1 MAEPSIPIIC
11 YDFTAVSR
19 FFRSVAVSMALQR
32 NTMLEWTTYRDSSVL
47 NGIYAVL
54 FWKGAPGTAEIRTGN
69 SFWVEKETDELHE
82 RFLLAWLKKLHEG
95 GPEDANAYVS
105 HMAGVREAAKDA
117 IYDVIRDAAAINSA
131 VAGET
136 RDAIV
141 FLARVRLAG
150 AVGVAVI
157 GGAAGVAF
165 AAAAIGGGA
174 AAAGGLTIFG
184 LQAGASAGAFSAVG
198 LGYSVTGSL
207 IKTWEDGPKAKVA
220 AVSMEAGKAGAS
232 EAAGTL
238 AQKVF
243 DQALTDQARS
253 KQIISSAEGQIRKH
267 SERLAQE
274 NLRVAARAKSSNIVN
289 QSTRQIA
296 GESDNLAR
304 AGNAARYAGAAAR
317 GIPVVFAA
325 IDIMDAFSDYRDIM
339 KTQQGSQP

>member
-1 MAEPSIPIIC
+1 MAEPSVPIIC

-19 FFRSVAVSMALQR
+19 FFRSVAVSVALQR

-47 NGIYAVL
+47 NGIYAIL

-69 SFWVEKETDELHE
+69 SFWIEKETDELHE
-82 RFLLAWLKKLHEG
+82 RFLLAWLNKLHEG

-131 VAGET
+131 IAGET

-141 FLARVRLAG
+141 FLSRVRLAG

-165 AAAAIGGGA
+165 AAAAVGGGTA
-174 AAAGGLTIFG
+174 VGGLTIFG
-184 LQAGASAGAFSAVG
+184 LEAGASAGAFSAVG
-198 LGYSVTGSL
+198 VGYSVTGSL

-232 EAAGTL
+232 AAAGTL
-238 AQKVF
+238 AQTVF

-274 NLRVAARAKSSNIVN
+274 NLRVAARAKSSSIVN

-304 AGNAARYAGAAAR
+304 AGNAARYAGAAAK

-325 IDIMDAFSDYRDIM
+325 MDIIGAFSDYRDIM
-339 KTQQGSQP
+339 KTQQSTQP